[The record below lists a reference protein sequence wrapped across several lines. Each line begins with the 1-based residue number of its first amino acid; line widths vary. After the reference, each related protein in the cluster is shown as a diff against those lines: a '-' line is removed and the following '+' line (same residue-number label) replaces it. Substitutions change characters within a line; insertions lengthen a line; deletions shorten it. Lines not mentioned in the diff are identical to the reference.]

1 MTAIQDIWSSIL
13 AALSPILS
21 PDWGSLV
28 GLIPF
33 LILGLVILYL
43 VWVVWAW
50 RRLNRSLPDS
60 IRPRASNRAVLVAHA
75 AGILLGLALGAV
87 AFITGGSVE
96 DGTLGLTVDLPL
108 LLLGMAIAICTAGSG
123 ILRWERV
130 GPQDEPPDET
140 ELWARAHRRGISIS
154 LQFLIGVLITA
165 AGLLLLPPPDAEGVQ
180 PVASVPLLVI
190 GLVVAI
196 TAVARAIQALWPSGD
211 DAPEAPALSTR

>member
-28 GLIPF
+28 ALIPL
-33 LILGLVILYL
+33 LILGLAILYL

-60 IRPRASNRAVLVAHA
+60 IRPRAGSRVVLVAHA
-75 AGILLGLALGAV
+75 AGILLGLALCGL

-108 LLLGMAIAICTAGSG
+108 LLLGLAIAVSTAGSG

-130 GPQDEPPDET
+130 GPADEPPDET

-154 LQFLIGVLITA
+154 LQFLIGVLIIA
-165 AGLLLLPPPDAEGVQ
+165 AGLVLLPPPDAEGIQ
-180 PVASVPLLVI
+180 PVASVPLLVL
-190 GLVVAI
+190 GLLITVA
-196 TAVARAIQALWPSGD
+196 AAGRAILALWPSGD
-211 DAPEAPALSTR
+211 DAPETAALSTR